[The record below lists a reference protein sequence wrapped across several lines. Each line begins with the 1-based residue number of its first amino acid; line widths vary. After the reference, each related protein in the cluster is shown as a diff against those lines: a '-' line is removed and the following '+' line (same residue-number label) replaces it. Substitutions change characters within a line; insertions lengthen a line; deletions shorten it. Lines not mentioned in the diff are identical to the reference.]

1 MRVLWALDHAL
12 RSASKGMSS
21 RLGVTGPQRLALRIV
36 GREPGIA
43 AGKLAQALH
52 VHPSTLT
59 GVLERLVRRKLI
71 ARKVDP
77 ADARRTVLS
86 LTPRGEALDKIRA
99 GTVEASVVR
108 MLASQPRQRVAV
120 SLEILSALVR
130 ELEEP

>member
-1 MRVLWALDHAL
+1 
-12 RSASKGMSS
+12 MSS